1 MSSKLS
7 PGDRAGIRAKM
18 SPVSSLIAGS
28 YGTMDVW
35 NVVQEITRENDFRRA
50 KNNGGDT
57 YWTWEQWDRFIAAVE
72 TVHSDATNSNFVM
85 GLYQT
90 RRRVQQAKS
99 DGLSPWQFHLAMKA
113 VIGHY
118 ENIESENAAK
128 SRALEERAKQRAYV
142 TLRDEF
148 AVKERAR
155 LDAKEMVAKERG
167 YNSGGAR
174 SRRPAPE
181 VEA

>member
-1 MSSKLS
+1 MSGRLS

-18 SPVSSLIAGS
+18 SPISSLIAGS

-35 NVVQEITRENDFRRA
+35 NVVREITAENDFRRA

-72 TVHSDATNSNFVM
+72 TISSDATNSNFVM

-99 DGLSPWQFHLAMKA
+99 DGLSPWQFHLAMKS
-113 VIGHY
+113 VIGHF
-118 ENIESENAAK
+118 EDQDAK
-128 SRALEERAKQRAYV
+128 KVAETRALEARAAQRAYV
-142 TLRDEF
+142 TLREEF

-155 LDAKEMVAKERG
+155 LDAKEMVARERG
-167 YNSGGAR
+167 MTSNGR
-174 SRRPAPE
+174 SRKPAPE